1 MSNFIKKNISYII
14 SIFILIGPIID
25 LLTGLCLHTLSIRFT
40 IGIIVRVLF
49 LLFTCL
55 ITIFI
60 FKKKKLL
67 IPYLI
72 IGLYGVLYILGIILY
87 KDGIGI
93 FSEIQNLVKVFYF
106 PIIFLSLYSIREEIR
121 ISNLTLFTT
130 LFLYLI
136 FIFVPLL
143 LGIGYDSYEITK
155 AGTLGFYN
163 SANEI
168 SGIISLLTPIMFGV
182 IYNSKRLIPKVILAI
197 MYLVVILMM
206 GTKTPLLVLII
217 TLGASMLF
225 FWNKSFKEKH
235 FNRIIISVII
245 LIIGITG
252 LIIVIPKTNF
262 YKNIETHL
270 DFLEVDDIGDVFE
283 DEKLVDHFIFSQR
296 LTFLNRKAKLYHK
309 ANTYQKLFGI
319 GYLKKNGKAT
329 KMIEMD
335 YFDIFYSHGIVG
347 FLVFFIITIY
357 LVYKIFRKRKEFS
370 YERYMNDLSFL
381 LIIVLSFFTGH
392 ILTAPAVSIVVTI
405 LLLNLYRQDNKR
417 LLLVGD
423 VKLQKKVKNL
433 EVYRQDPI
441 DSKLQF
447 LVFKIL
453 NYKNYDYGYS
463 KDKNNNLIE
472 VAANQ
477 ILTKKEMQEL

>member
-1 MSNFIKKNISYII
+1 
-14 SIFILIGPIID
+14 
-25 LLTGLCLHTLSIRFT
+25 
-40 IGIIVRVLF
+40 
-49 LLFTCL
+49 
-55 ITIFI
+55 
-60 FKKKKLL
+60 
-67 IPYLI
+67 
-72 IGLYGVLYILGIILY
+72 
-87 KDGIGI
+87 
-93 FSEIQNLVKVFYF
+93 
-106 PIIFLSLYSIREEIR
+106 
-121 ISNLTLFTT
+121 
-130 LFLYLI
+130 
-136 FIFVPLL
+136 
-143 LGIGYDSYEITK
+143 
-155 AGTLGFYN
+155 
-163 SANEI
+163 
-168 SGIISLLTPIMFGV
+168 
-182 IYNSKRLIPKVILAI
+182 
-197 MYLVVILMM
+197 MM
-206 GTKTPLLVLII
+206 GTKTPLLSFII
-217 TLGASMLF
+217 TIGFTIGYIWAH
-225 FWNKSFKEKH
+225 WVKKKEYKKVGISLS
-235 FNRIIISVII
+235 IIIIGLVGLWII
-245 LIIGITG
+245 L
-252 LIIVIPKTNF
+252 PKTNF

-270 DFLEVDDIGDVFE
+270 EFLEIDSIEEIFRDRE
-283 DEKLVDHFIFSQR
+283 TLDHFIFSQR

-417 LLLVGD
+417 ILLVGD